1 MTGNVHP
8 IRILIYQVN
17 DARSLLAAG
26 YTKRA
31 RRKLR
36 RARRRVA
43 GCSHPR
49 LRRARALLSQAIL
62 HMIDLDYGTASDKAR
77 GAVHCLIG
85 VMS

>member
-1 MTGNVHP
+1 MTVHP
-8 IRILIYQVN
+8 IRIAIYQLN

-36 RARRRVA
+36 RVRRKVA
-43 GCSHPR
+43 GSQNPR
-49 LRRARALLSQAIL
+49 LRRTHRLLREAIV
-62 HMIDLDYGTASDKAR
+62 HMIDLDYGTASDKMR